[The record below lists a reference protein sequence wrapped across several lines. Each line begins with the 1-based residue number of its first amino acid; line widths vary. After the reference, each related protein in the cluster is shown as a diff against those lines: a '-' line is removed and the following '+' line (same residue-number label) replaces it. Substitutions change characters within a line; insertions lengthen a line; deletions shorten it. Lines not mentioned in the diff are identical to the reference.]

1 MAHLG
6 AGDLEVLLY
15 PWSDKYALQCD
26 TRINWWFICCMVL
39 IIAFFDDSS
48 GVRVNV
54 WLIDFVSV
62 GERRWQRQERRGIH
76 DWKEWKGEQREN
88 GRRGTRLWTVRES
101 RSSSSRTG
109 LLLWLCAAV
118 YVTKIVREVSTGE
131 TRCLNKMLMSYFSRI
146 NKTRDFTLA
155 TSVWEKKENR
165 YKSSDFQTAST
176 MPPKME
182 SLLSLLN
189 RQIHT

>member
-1 MAHLG
+1 
-6 AGDLEVLLY
+6 
-15 PWSDKYALQCD
+15 
-26 TRINWWFICCMVL
+26 MVR

-54 WLIDFVSV
+54 WLIDFVFV

-88 GRRGTRLWTVRES
+88 GRRGTWLWTVRES
-101 RSSSSRTG
+101 GSSSSRTG

-118 YVTKIVREVSTGE
+118 YVTKNVREVSTGE

-146 NKTRDFTLA
+146 NRARDLRRRQVFEKKKKTDISQVIFKLRALYPRKWKVCCLYSIFRFTL
-155 TSVWEKKENR
+155 KIL
-165 YKSSDFQTAST
+165 F
-176 MPPKME
+176 
-182 SLLSLLN
+182 
-189 RQIHT
+189 